1 MRLSETMPDGASL
14 KDHLLLIH
22 KNTGKK
28 PKELENLIELPPEF
42 TKVWEDFINLSSS
55 RQSGF
60 GISPLSYTEIKNY
73 GDLMGIEFEPWEVNM
88 IKLFDR
94 VTVAEVNK
102 QQEKKAKS
110 K

>member
-1 MRLSETMPDGASL
+1 MSDGASL

-22 KNTGKK
+22 KTTGKK
-28 PKELENLIELPPEF
+28 PKELDNLIELPPEF
-42 TKVWEDFINLSSS
+42 AKVWEDFINLSSS

-60 GISPLSYTEIKNY
+60 GISPLTYTEIKSY
-73 GDLMGIEFEPWEVNM
+73 TELMGIELEPWEVNM

-94 VTVAEVNK
+94 VTVSEVNK
-102 QQEKKAKS
+102 QQEKKSKS